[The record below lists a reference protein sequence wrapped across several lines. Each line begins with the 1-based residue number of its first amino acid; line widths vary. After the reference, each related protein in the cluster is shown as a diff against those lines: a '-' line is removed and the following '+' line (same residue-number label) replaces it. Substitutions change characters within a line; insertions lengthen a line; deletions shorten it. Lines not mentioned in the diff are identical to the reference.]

1 VKIKRLKHVTTD
13 MWIMAKKMKK
23 ILKKIPENENG
34 TQKENREKDTK
45 L

>member
-1 VKIKRLKHVTTD
+1 

-23 ILKKIPENENG
+23 TLKKIPENENG
-34 TQKENREKDTK
+34 TQKENRGKDTK